1 MAEIRKVA
9 LVTGGGRG
17 IGFGIA
23 GALADEGWN
32 IAFNG
37 MRDAGEVG
45 KAVATLEHKGVD
57 VLYCQADVSDTSARA
72 HLLDAVRD
80 RFGCLNVLVN
90 NAGIAPPVRADVL
103 EATEESYEFVM
114 RANLQG
120 PYFLTQAVARWMI
133 DQKKSDA
140 AFAGCI
146 INVSS
151 ISATVVSVNRGEYC
165 ISKAGMS
172 MTTQLWAV
180 RLGEFNIP
188 VYEIQPGLIKTD
200 MSAGAREKYD
210 KLIEEGLLV
219 QARWGLPAD
228 VGKAAAMLARGDLPY
243 SNGHVVM
250 VDGGLTIPRL

>member
-1 MAEIRKVA
+1 
-9 LVTGGGRG
+9 
-17 IGFGIA
+17 
-23 GALADEGWN
+23 
-32 IAFNG
+32 
-37 MRDAGEVG
+37 
-45 KAVATLEHKGVD
+45 
-57 VLYCQADVSDTSARA
+57 
-72 HLLDAVRD
+72 
-80 RFGCLNVLVN
+80 
-90 NAGIAPPVRADVL
+90 
-103 EATEESYEFVM
+103 
-114 RANLQG
+114 
-120 PYFLTQAVARWMI
+120 
-133 DQKKSDA
+133 
-140 AFAGCI
+140 
-146 INVSS
+146 
-151 ISATVVSVNRGEYC
+151 
-165 ISKAGMS
+165 